1 MMFTFVPA
9 SVLSVG
15 LAVFFGMG
23 AGGGKLTFAHESEP
37 IDPQFQAT
45 GTIVLNHVLR
55 ANDFILLKD
64 VTPLQVVGGHVAM
77 KVPCNRTGET
87 PLKILAGSASETG
100 SALVP
105 VELEL
110 IQDLSQFGREC
121 VYHADMNVVHI
132 LEDILVETGRNDV
145 VITDIALLNSGNH
158 PVGFGRDTSSSV
170 TVNLLTVQGEGDHHE

>member
-1 MMFTFVPA
+1 MKSSYVPA
-9 SVLSVG
+9 GVLTFG
-15 LAVFFGMG
+15 LAVLLGMG
-23 AGGGKLTFAHESEP
+23 PGGGKLAFSHESEP

-55 ANDFILLKD
+55 GNDFLLLKD

-77 KVPCNRTGET
+77 KVPCNRAGET
-87 PLKILAGSASETG
+87 PLQILAGSASETG

-105 VELEL
+105 VELEF
-110 IQDLSQFGREC
+110 IKDLSQPGREC

-132 LEDILVETGRNDV
+132 QEDILVETGRNDV
-145 VITDIALLNSGNH
+145 AITDVALLNSGKR
-158 PVGFGRDTSSSV
+158 PVAFGKDTSSSV